1 LCTVSEEKPSQEI
14 VHNFSTHLSR
24 RAPKGCLSHTLI
36 TIINSTL
43 AMTTISFYGMM
54 MVLNK
59 ERDLMM
65 LTPKTIHDDLH
76 EHHTQVVQLFSKYPW
91 LIPATT
97 LLHIIPVAIG
107 VHGFWQSRAL
117 SKQLKIER
125 EKTKQ
130 LALQQV
136 EKVQSAV
143 ASHHCQRPSLH
154 HLFNKINSHH

>member
-1 LCTVSEEKPSQEI
+1 
-14 VHNFSTHLSR
+14 
-24 RAPKGCLSHTLI
+24 
-36 TIINSTL
+36 
-43 AMTTISFYGMM
+43 MTTISFYGMM

-154 HLFNKINSHH
+154 HLFNKISSHH